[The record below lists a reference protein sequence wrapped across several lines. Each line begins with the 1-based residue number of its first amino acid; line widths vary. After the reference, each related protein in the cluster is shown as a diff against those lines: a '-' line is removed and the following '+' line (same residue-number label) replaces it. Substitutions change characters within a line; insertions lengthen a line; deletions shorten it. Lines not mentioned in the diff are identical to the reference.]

1 MSTIFPGSASV
12 GQVYNNYTFDGTAW
26 NINGIDL
33 TENYLEESSAST
45 IYLAK
50 VSASNTYL
58 TQISASTTYINKNI
72 GGLNLVV
79 PTSVTGGT
87 LSTNGQITFSG
98 ATSVD
103 INGCF
108 SSTYDN
114 YRVLIYA
121 HAAAGGP
128 ALAMNFRDN
137 AGIVNTGYYGGVWS
151 ARFDGVTAAT
161 AINDASAITAAT
173 TMGNIPGNRCVVS
186 LDIYRTSIDG
196 VVTGTAFGGSNSAA
210 LTVSA
215 NKTGMTNFSGLTISP
230 TSSTMTGT
238 IRIYGYNNGS

>member
-1 MSTIFPGSASV
+1 MSSVFPLDPEINDTYQG
-12 GQVYNNYTFDGTAW
+12 YYWDGEFW
-26 NINGIDL
+26 KKQGIEI
-33 TENYLEESSAST
+33 TENYLEESSASAT
-45 IYLAK
+45 YLTK

-58 TQISASTTYINKNI
+58 TQTSASTTYINKNI

>member
-1 MSTIFPGSASV
+1 LAIRAEPVGDTYTQAQSDSRFVNKSV
-12 GQVYNNYTFDGTAW
+12 
-26 NINGIDL
+26 
-33 TENYLEESSAST
+33 
-45 IYLAK
+45 
-50 VSASNTYL
+50 
-58 TQISASTTYINKNI
+58 

-87 LSTNGQITFSG
+87 LATNGQITFSG
-98 ATSVD
+98 ATTVD
-103 INGCF
+103 VINCF
-108 SSTYDN
+108 TSAYDT
-114 YRVLIYA
+114 YRVLISA
-121 HAAAGGP
+121 HAASGGP

-137 AGIVNTGYYGGVWS
+137 TPVVVTGYYGGVWS

-161 AINDASAITAAT
+161 AINNASSITVAT

-215 NKTGMTNFSGLTISP
+215 NRTGMTNFTGLTISP

-238 IRIYGYNNGS
+238 MRIYGYNNGAA